1 MCVYKFEEI
10 VEKVRPIAEQYKIN
24 SVWLFGSYARGDATE
39 ESDIDIIVG
48 EGDYDGWKIGGL
60 YEDLREAF
68 QKDIDLITEAQISRS
83 RNDPLHKRFVEEVEL
98 DRKVIY

>member
-39 ESDIDIIVG
+39 ESDIDIMVG
-48 EGDYDGWKIGGL
+48 EGDFYGWKFGGL
-60 YEDLREAF
+60 YEALREAF
-68 QKDIDLITEAQISRS
+68 QKEIDLITEAQLNRDRS
-83 RNDPLHKRFVEEVEL
+83 NPLHKRFVEEVEL
-98 DRKVIY
+98 DKKVIY